1 MNLSLNPACG
11 DSNGSNQIEK
21 DKVLYLLDLLE
32 RRWEN
37 GQCDLVCGVLLDYWA
52 MLVYVDVLFTC
63 GECSYNSLGS
73 WPYSKE

>member
-21 DKVLYLLDLLE
+21 DKVLYLLDLFE

-37 GQCDLVCGVLLDYWA
+37 GHCDLLCGVLLDYWT

-63 GECSYNSLGS
+63 GEYSYNSLGS